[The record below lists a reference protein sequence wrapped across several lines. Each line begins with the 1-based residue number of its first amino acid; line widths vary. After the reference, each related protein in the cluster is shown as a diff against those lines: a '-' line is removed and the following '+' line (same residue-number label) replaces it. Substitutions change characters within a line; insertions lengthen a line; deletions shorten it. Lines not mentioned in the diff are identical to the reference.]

1 MNKKVKSGQDKIIV
15 QQIGSPIRRDARQ
28 SLYLKSLGLGR
39 INKTREL
46 VDTPA
51 VRGLITKL
59 SHMVKVVNN
68 G

>member
-1 MNKKVKSGQDKIIV
+1 MTKKVKESVSSMIIV
-15 QQIGSPIRRDARQ
+15 KQTGSPIRRDYRQ
-28 SLYLKSLGLGR
+28 ALYLKSLGLGK
-39 INKTREL
+39 INRTRQL

-59 SHMVKVVNN
+59 SHMVEIV